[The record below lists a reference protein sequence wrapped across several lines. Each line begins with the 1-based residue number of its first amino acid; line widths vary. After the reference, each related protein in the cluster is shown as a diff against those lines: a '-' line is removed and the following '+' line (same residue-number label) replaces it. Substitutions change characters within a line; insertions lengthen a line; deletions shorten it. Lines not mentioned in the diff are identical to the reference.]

1 MLLEYVSFL
10 YTISIYDLFSS
21 STIALGCTADLR
33 KFCTAGKARLLQR
46 RSIPSNYR
54 RTSTMYLD
62 FFFCLTYCLFQRILW
77 FRVATRLGQVKEVPA
92 YMDKSCTSHAH
103 TSRPLLHRIADINH
117 PHLSIYSSHWQ
128 RRRDPSRTT
137 VHRCRNPRNGQLGTK
152 HQRFVS
158 FVRSNHSPMHHCM
171 TH

>member
-1 MLLEYVSFL
+1 MLLEYVSFPHSF
-10 YTISIYDLFSS
+10 SIYDLFSS

-54 RTSTMYLD
+54 CTSTMNSV
-62 FFFCLTYCLFQRILW
+62 FSCFTYCLFQRILW

-92 YMDKSCTSHAH
+92 YMDKSCTLHTH
-103 TSRPLLHRIADINH
+103 TSRPLIHRITDTNH
-117 PHLSIYSSHWQ
+117 PHPSIYSSHRQ

-158 FVRSNHSPMHHCM
+158 FVRSYHSPMHHCM
-171 TH
+171 RH